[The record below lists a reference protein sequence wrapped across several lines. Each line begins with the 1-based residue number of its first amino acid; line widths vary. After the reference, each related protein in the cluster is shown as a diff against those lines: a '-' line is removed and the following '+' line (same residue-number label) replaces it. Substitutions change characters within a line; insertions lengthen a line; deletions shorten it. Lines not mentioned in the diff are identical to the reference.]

1 MTSDQDVADYLDL
14 FLANMK
20 SREIPEAAR
29 AKHLLPLLNAKGIA
43 ATAGLTAEAK
53 NSIDMLVKTLMDTAH
68 VAPAYVSQ
76 TFWNYDKEA
85 SEGVRAATVKLTWH
99 AKRLGN
105 NADEILDRILAEKV
119 MQMYHLE
126 VQQCVR
132 EKEPKDALE
141 ASDLVVRFF
150 KLKGIEELKY
160 VKAKPW
166 TYKPTEERSK
176 EKSES
181 SHQSH
186 DPNRSQDKGGASERN
201 FSNKGY
207 ETSKG
212 AVPSNPLVTSRV
224 TRLLKVAT
232 TRRLGDVITVVKLE
246 GLSQKEACSCS
257 SRT

>member
-1 MTSDQDVADYLDL
+1 M
-14 FLANMK
+14 
-20 SREIPEAAR
+20 
-29 AKHLLPLLNAKGIA
+29 
-43 ATAGLTAEAK
+43 
-53 NSIDMLVKTLMDTAH
+53 
-68 VAPAYVSQ
+68 
-76 TFWNYDKEA
+76 
-85 SEGVRAATVKLTWH
+85 KLTRH

-126 VQQCVR
+126 VQQYVR
-132 EKEPKDALE
+132 EKEPKDAFE

-181 SHQSH
+181 RCGSHQSH
-186 DPNRSQDKGGASERN
+186 DPNRSQDKGGASE
-201 FSNKGY
+201 SNKGY

-212 AVPSNPLVTSRV
+212 AVPSNPLVISRV

>member
-1 MTSDQDVADYLDL
+1 MT
-14 FLANMK
+14 K
-20 SREIPEAAR
+20 R
-29 AKHLLPLLNAKGIA
+29 
-43 ATAGLTAEAK
+43 
-53 NSIDMLVKTLMDTAH
+53 
-68 VAPAYVSQ
+68 
-76 TFWNYDKEA
+76 
-85 SEGVRAATVKLTWH
+85 VRAATVKLTRH

-105 NADEILDRILAEKV
+105 NADVILDRILAEKV

-126 VQQCVR
+126 VQQYVR
-132 EKEPKDALE
+132 EKEPKDAFE

-181 SHQSH
+181 RCGSHQSH